1 MGQQAYNPLRVP
13 MLDLIFR
20 RATEADVP
28 AIIRLLADDILGSSR
43 EATGA
48 DSYPQYLNAF
58 RLVDADANQFLL
70 VVDDGS
76 EIVGTL
82 QLTFIAGLARGGLKR
97 GLIEAVRVA
106 SDRRGGKIGEAMFSW
121 VIEKCRRERCGI
133 VQLTTDKAR
142 SDAHRFYDRLGFEPS
157 HIGYKMTL

>member
-1 MGQQAYNPLRVP
+1 MP
-13 MLDLIFR
+13 DLIFR

-28 AIIRLLADDILGSSR
+28 AIIRLLADDMLGSSR

-58 RLVDADANQFLL
+58 HVIDADANQFLL
-70 VVDDGS
+70 VVDDGTG
-76 EIVGTL
+76 IVGTL

-97 GLIEAVRVA
+97 GLVEAVRVA
-106 SDRRGGKIGEAMFSW
+106 SDRRGEKIGEAMFDW
-121 VIEKCRRERCGI
+121 VLEKCRRESCGI

-142 SDAHRFYDRLGFEPS
+142 TDAHRFYDRLGFEPS
-157 HIGYKMTL
+157 HIGYKMML